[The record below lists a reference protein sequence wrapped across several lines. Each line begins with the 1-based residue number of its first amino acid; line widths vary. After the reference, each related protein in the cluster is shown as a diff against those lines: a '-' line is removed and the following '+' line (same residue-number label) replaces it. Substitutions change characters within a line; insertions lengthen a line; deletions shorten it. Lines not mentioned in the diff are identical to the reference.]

1 MKEHE
6 ETMKN
11 IAAYEDILNN
21 YDSMAAVIMGELDQ
35 IKKEYG
41 SKRKT
46 SIENAEEAVYEE
58 KKMEETEVCFLMDR
72 FGYMRLIAKNAYERN
87 KDAAQ
92 AESR

>member
-1 MKEHE
+1 
-6 ETMKN
+6 MKN

-72 FGYMRLIAKNAYERN
+72 FGYMRLTRMPTSVIKMPLMQR
-87 KDAAQ
+87 AAMSLP
-92 AESR
+92 A